1 MKSAKELRSLEPK
14 ALIEQAKKNREQV
27 VEEVAKLANQG
38 RKNSIV
44 TKKLRREIAQ
54 IETIINEKIIE
65 SFEG

>member
-1 MKSAKELRSLEPK
+1 MNTVKELRNMDAK
-14 ALIEQAKKNREQV
+14 ALLDSAKKKREQI

-38 RKNSIV
+38 RKNSNI
-44 TKKLRREIAQ
+44 TKKLKVEIAQ